1 MEGIVVLGQG
11 DVVALGQCEQN
22 LRGER
27 ALQVHVMLALG
38 ELLKERVECG
48 FAHVV
53 VVVVDDDD
61 MRRTRL
67 WSDEIAIRD
76 TDGTRIRIKGL

>member
-1 MEGIVVLGQG
+1 
-11 DVVALGQCEQN
+11 
-22 LRGER
+22 
-27 ALQVHVMLALG
+27 MLALG